1 MGASKASILYIYIY
15 IDYTQLILIVS
26 QKKKNLIPIYI

>member
-15 IDYTQLILIVS
+15 RLHSINS
-26 QKKKNLIPIYI
+26 NSFSKKKKI